1 VLLCVGRWS
10 IAGHDSDGRLDGGF
24 HYEHHSHPDANFG
37 CLGFMDVFC
46 GTMYVGEKVD
56 CKGAGIQP
64 QYMRRYLG
72 RLHSWLQDG
81 GALATRQKKRC

>member
-1 VLLCVGRWS
+1 MGRWS

-24 HYEHHSHPDANFG
+24 HYEHHSHPDTNFG
-37 CLGFMDVFC
+37 FLGSMDVFC

-56 CKGAGIQP
+56 CKGAGVQP
-64 QYMRRYLG
+64 AYMRHYLG

-81 GALATRQKKRC
+81 GALATRQKKWY